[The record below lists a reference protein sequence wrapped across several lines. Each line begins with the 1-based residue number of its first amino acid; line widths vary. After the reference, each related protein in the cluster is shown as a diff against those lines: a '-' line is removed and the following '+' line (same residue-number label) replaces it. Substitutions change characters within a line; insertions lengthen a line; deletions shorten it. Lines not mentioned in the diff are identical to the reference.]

1 MIRREYSSIG
11 SPFSNTGIEYRIEIE
26 TDDYN
31 LYSELIKYSE
41 IKIQDCEQ
49 SDFDLEIENNC
60 CDATDN
66 DRDSCDRTV
75 YSE

>member
-11 SPFSNTGIEYRIEIE
+11 SPFVNTGVEYRIEIE

-41 IKIQDCEQ
+41 IKIQDYEQ
-49 SDFDLEIENNC
+49 SDFLSGIENNC
-60 CDATDN
+60 KAGEAEIATTTAKN
-66 DRDSCDRTV
+66 SCV
-75 YSE
+75 E